1 MGGKAILLVVI
12 SFSLMFAIV
21 NFNSQNTTTRAVEN
35 LSEYYSKTNLQ
46 NIATSGANMAANIIF
61 KDPTWTGNFNH
72 LPFQGGYLDINVT
85 KFAVDKIRISSKGY
99 LTGIY
104 NGEIGEDTSL
114 VKLILEPSSFS
125 KFGYYSNKWPAGG
138 YLVTGDTIDGPF
150 HTQGQ
155 LLTLGSPVFMGKTT
169 TKDGITSIGNSYGF
183 GAADPK
189 FLGGYES
196 PVDVPFTLN
205 TTKIKD
211 AGNYDGKIFQDA
223 GGNALDVKLVFTDD
237 GSATGK
243 VQYSTRKTG
252 TSTWSTAVTAKLDT
266 LAPNGVIWNTK
277 GNLYVSGTVNG
288 KYTVGTGKSGSN
300 YGYVYLEDDIVYRK
314 SPLISDPAHPGYTI
328 SNPACQDMLGIVA
341 EKQVVVKDNSA
352 NRNNINI
359 HASLFNFDG
368 GITVEGITS
377 SSPNM
382 GTMKILG
389 GLIENEAQTTG
400 YTNGAGYHQV
410 IKFDKR
416 FETTT
421 PPYFPATETYEI
433 VSWFE

>member
-12 SFSLMFAIV
+12 AFSLMFSVV
-21 NFNSQNTTTRAVEN
+21 NFNSSNTTTRAVEN
-35 LSEYYSKTNLQ
+35 LSEYYSRTNLQ
-46 NIATSGANMAANIIF
+46 NIAASGANMAANIIF
-61 KDPTWTGNFNH
+61 KDPTWTGSFTK
-72 LPFQGGYLDINVT
+72 LPFQGGYIDINVT
-85 KFAVDKIRISSKGY
+85 KFAVDKIKITSTGY

-104 NGEIGEDTSL
+104 DSEIKEDTSL
-114 VKLILEPSSFS
+114 VKIILEPSSFS
-125 KFGYYSNKWPAGG
+125 KFGYYTNKWPSGG
-138 YLVTGDTIDGPF
+138 YLVTGDTVDGPF
-150 HTQGQ
+150 HTQGK
-155 LLTLGSPVFMGKTT
+155 LLTLGSPVFMGKVT
-169 TKDGITSIGNSYGF
+169 TKGGISSIGNVYGY
-183 GAADPK
+183 GPADPE

-211 AGNYDGKIFQDA
+211 AGNYDGKVFQDA
-223 GGNALDVKLVFTDD
+223 GGNALDVRLVFSDD
-237 GSATGK
+237 GSSIGT
-243 VQYSTRKTG
+243 VEYSTRVTG
-252 TSTWSTAVTAKLDT
+252 TSTWSTPVTAKLDT

-277 GNLYVSGTVNG
+277 GNLYLSGTVNG
-288 KYTVGTGKSGSN
+288 KYTVGTGKSSSS
-300 YGYVYLEDDIVYRK
+300 YGYVYLEDDIVYRD
-314 SPLISDPAHPGYTI
+314 SPLISDPANPGYTI
-328 SNPACQDMLGIVA
+328 TNPDCADMLGVVA
-341 EKQVVVKDNSA
+341 EKQVVVKDNTA

-359 HASLFNFDG
+359 HASLFNYDG
-368 GITVEGITS
+368 GITVEGIS
-377 SSPNM
+377 PSKPNM

-400 YTNGAGYHQV
+400 YTNGAGYRQV